1 MAVVT
6 MGKENIQEQ
15 DVLDKIQ
22 LGKYMLSQMKLE
34 KTGRNNFQKYNYF
47 ELKDFLP
54 AVQEI
59 CVKLGLRTHFN
70 MKHKTKVILEV
81 SDKQSGTKTDF
92 WCHRPKNTEKNPQK
106 FTQLEGS
113 IQTYYMRYLY
123 IQMFELTESD
133 IIDSEDQTKHEE
145 KPKKQPQKK
154 PVKKQVK
161 QSKPTPTIKK
171 ETQKQ
176 EPKTKQEKKDY
187 EYHSVEE
194 VANYVK
200 NFYKEYK
207 IDLTVERGKN
217 TIQKLY
223 DDGKISEEVMF
234 DSKDMLV
241 KTLM

>member
-6 MGKENIQEQ
+6 MGQENIQEQ

-22 LGKYMLSQMKLE
+22 MGKYMLSQIKLE

-70 MKHKTKVILEV
+70 MKHKTKIILEV
-81 SDKQSGTKTDF
+81 SDKQSGTETDF

-133 IIDSEDQTKHEE
+133 VIDSDQTKQEE

-161 QSKPTPTIKK
+161 QSKPTTKTKK
-171 ETQKQ
+171 ETQEPKPKQ
-176 EPKTKQEKKDY
+176 EQKDY

-207 IDLTVERGKN
+207 IDLTLERGKN